1 MTVGERLPEV
11 WHGPF
16 RRRVRGHIVMEDSGV
31 PRSMT
36 MNTYSVRNVA
46 VTTTKKSHAAITR
59 AWLRTK
65 SPPPLLWIGRANRS
79 TGAQVLSD
87 CARRYPNAELQLQ
100 FVGKLFRTPRS
111 HSRLPSRI
119 S

>member
-46 VTTTKKSHAAITR
+46 VTTTKKSHAAITQ

-65 SPPPLLWIGRANRS
+65 SPPPLLYRACEP
-79 TGAQVLSD
+79 VD
-87 CARRYPNAELQLQ
+87 RRA
-100 FVGKLFRTPRS
+100 GTFRLCEAVP
-111 HSRLPSRI
+111 
-119 S
+119 